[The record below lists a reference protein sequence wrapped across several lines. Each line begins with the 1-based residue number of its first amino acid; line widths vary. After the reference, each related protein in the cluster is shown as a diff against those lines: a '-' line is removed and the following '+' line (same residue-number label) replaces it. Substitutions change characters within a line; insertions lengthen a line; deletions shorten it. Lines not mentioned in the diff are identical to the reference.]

1 MAVEIGASPAS
12 SGGPSLLGGRPPG
25 RHALLFILLTIFID
39 TVAFGIIIPVL
50 PTLIA
55 ELGETS
61 ISDAAGYGG
70 LLMFVFALMQFV
82 FAPILG
88 GLSDRFGRRPVLLLS
103 LTVLGIDYLIM
114 GFANSIFWLFLGRL
128 IAGAAAATFATSNAY
143 IADIT
148 PEAERAQKF
157 GLIGAAWGIGFVM
170 GPAIGGLLGDIDPRL
185 PFFVAAGL
193 ALANVVY
200 GLLVLPE
207 TLAPENQRPFSIK
220 RANPVGAIRSM
231 SGYPIVIGLFGAYVL
246 YMIAHDVNPSV
257 WTYYVLHK
265 FDWSSAQ
272 IGVALAVVG
281 LSGAVVSGTLV
292 GPTVKALGEAR
303 TAYLGSIL
311 TALSFFG
318 YAFASEDW
326 MIYPCMVIGAGMGL
340 IMPALRSVMS
350 SAVPGNAQG
359 ELQGAIA
366 SIQGL
371 TAIFSP
377 LIMTQTFRYFSSP
390 EAIVIFPGASFFL
403 AGALMLATLVVV
415 FSVLRARPAELS
427 RS

>member
-1 MAVEIGASPAS
+1 MTVEVQQ
-12 SGGPSLLGGRPPG
+12 GPDSLPRRGLTGGRPPG
-25 RHALLFILLTIFID
+25 KHALLFILLTIFID

-50 PTLIA
+50 PALIA
-55 ELGETS
+55 QLGDTS

-70 LLMFVFALMQFV
+70 LLMFVFALMQFI

-103 LTVLGIDYLIM
+103 LTVLGLDYIIM

-148 PEAERAQKF
+148 PEKERAQKF

-193 ALANVVY
+193 ALANVLY

-207 TLAPENQRPFSIK
+207 TLAPENRRPFSIK
-220 RANPVGAIRSM
+220 RANPIGAVRAM
-231 SGYPIVIGLFGAYVL
+231 SAYPIVIGLFGAYVL
-246 YMIAHDVNPSV
+246 YMVAHDANPSI

-272 IGVALAVVG
+272 IGLALAVVG
-281 LSGAVVSGTLV
+281 LSGAIVSGTLV
-292 GPTVKALGEAR
+292 GPAVKAFGEAR
-303 TAYLGSIL
+303 TAYIGSIL
-311 TALSFFG
+311 TAISFFG
-318 YAFASEDW
+318 YAFASQDW
-326 MIYPCMVIGAGMGL
+326 MIYPCIVIGAGMGL
-340 IMPALRSVMS
+340 IMPSLRSVMS
-350 SAVPGNAQG
+350 AAVPENGQG

-390 EAIVIFPGASFFL
+390 EAVVVFPGASFFL
-403 AGALMLATLVVV
+403 AGALMLASLVVV
-415 FSVLRARPAELS
+415 FSVLRERPTDLT